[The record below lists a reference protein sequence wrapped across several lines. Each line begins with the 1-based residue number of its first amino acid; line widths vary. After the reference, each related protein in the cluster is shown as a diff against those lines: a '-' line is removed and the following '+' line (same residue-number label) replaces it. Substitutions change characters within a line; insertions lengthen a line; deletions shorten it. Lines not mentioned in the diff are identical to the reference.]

1 MIIEFLKSA
10 SVIIRKNNK
19 SVLVDPWLTDG
30 EYYGSWYHYPQFD
43 LERIKNTN
51 IDYIYIS
58 HVHPDHM
65 SKQTLSLL
73 NKDTPVLIHKYDKP
87 FLKYNLMNLGYK
99 NVIEL
104 EHGKEFKLDDDFY
117 IKIFA
122 ADGCDPVL
130 CQKFF
135 KCYFN
140 IENLGSQQIDTL
152 SLIFD
157 SKNKIL
163 NVNDCPLEL
172 AKNTV
177 SKIGKVDLLLTGY
190 SGAGPFPQCFPEY
203 SSEKK
208 IALADKK
215 KNQFIDQAFD
225 YIKMVKPKYYM
236 PFAGTYYLGSN
247 FYDLNKYRG
256 VPTRFEAASILKKKI
271 GNKIQSQ
278 PLLLKTFGT
287 FDLEKK
293 IGKNIQKE
301 EDVFFDDK
309 MKNYLKG
316 KKINYYDKQKP
327 SIHTVL
333 GLLEK
338 SSENFFSKSEEKKLF
353 SEKHVGIKL
362 EEDKYF
368 NLNLNDKKFKI
379 VNKKF
384 YMNKKFLILDLDMR
398 LLQEI
403 LKGPKFA
410 HWDNADIGSHIKY
423 YRNPD
428 NYDRALNHALNF
440 LHS

>member
-1 MIIEFLKSA
+1 ME
-10 SVIIRKNNK
+10 
-19 SVLVDPWLTDG
+19 
-30 EYYGSWYHYPQFD
+30 Q
-43 LERIKNTN
+43 
-51 IDYIYIS
+51 
-58 HVHPDHM
+58 VH
-65 SKQTLSLL
+65 
-73 NKDTPVLIHKYDKP
+73 
-87 FLKYNLMNLGYK
+87 F
-99 NVIEL
+99 
-104 EHGKEFKLDDDFY
+104 
-117 IKIFA
+117 
-122 ADGCDPVL
+122 
-130 CQKFF
+130 
-135 KCYFN
+135 
-140 IENLGSQQIDTL
+140 
-152 SLIFD
+152 
-157 SKNKIL
+157 L
-163 NVNDCPLEL
+163 NVFQ
-172 AKNTV
+172 NTLQ
-177 SKIGKVDLLLTGY
+177 K
-190 SGAGPFPQCFPEY
+190 
-203 SSEKK
+203 KK

-309 MKNYLKG
+309 MKKYLKG

-398 LLQEI
+398 LLREI